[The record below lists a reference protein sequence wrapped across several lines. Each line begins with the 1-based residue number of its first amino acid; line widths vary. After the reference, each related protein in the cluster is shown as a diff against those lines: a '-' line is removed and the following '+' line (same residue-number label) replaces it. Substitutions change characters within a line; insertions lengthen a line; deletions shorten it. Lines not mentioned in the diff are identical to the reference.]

1 MHYGTPTPHPGVTV
15 LDVPLQ
21 GAQVA
26 TRCPVRA
33 DLDHAPALAALRA
46 EPDPSELTRAELTQA
61 HVLTTWAAVTDQ
73 TRVGGLETVVI
84 DAPDRVTREEQTRAA
99 LQGSAQVIV
108 GAQLPDDPDGRRR
121 GRSML
126 LVRPAMSEPVGWVP
140 VEIRRHAFTRPTT
153 SGVMYRSPLS
163 QPFPDQ
169 ASPMTGVA
177 PRTNRHN
184 ENGLALAHG
193 WRLLVAAGATA
204 PGQRAQGGLVDADGT
219 LWWVDLEDPRWSTR
233 WSPTPVTTLAH
244 YDHAFGF
251 RLEVIANRLARDRD
265 PEVPRGVVPIRIGQC
280 ATCPWERVCR
290 DELEAEDHL
299 SLIPRSTYDHVL
311 AHRDRGIESRR
322 QVARLHWPTAWLIFG
337 DGPRSEITDV
347 SALIEAARQLPPSA
361 NLQPLLKPTPD
372 DEARGTSST
381 TAGAGD
387 GSDNAPLDP
396 DSPDPTSASPSTR
409 GIQLAL
415 PLGGY
420 GPAEDPSPLRA
431 DGEDLAP
438 PLDPDEATGL
448 AAPAPVPT
456 SDPASGS
463 MPNGGSPDHP
473 SPIFG
478 GEVLLARLRS
488 LGIITVADLSR
499 VDTLTASY
507 SGSQCGHLPTVIDEA
522 RATVSGTPFLARG
535 LRRPSVRLADVEV
548 DVDMENVEDGVYLWG
563 TLVSGAADTLSA
575 VGVDRGYRPFYS
587 WSAVDPSVQLAVFQR
602 FWDWLTDLRERCSAA
617 GLTFAA
623 YCYTSAEH
631 QKMVQILTEAPAG
644 PDSTIID
651 SVEALVSSPDW
662 VDLYQLVRA
671 SLVVGHGLGL
681 KRIAPLAGFSWRDP
695 DAGGLQSMSWHRNAV
710 THPDPAVRASNR
722 QRLLNYNE
730 DDVRATHAV
739 RHWLARAELP
749 SIADWVE
756 PSQP

>member
-219 LWWVDLEDPRWSTR
+219 LWWVDLEDSRWSTR

-361 NLQPLLKPTPD
+361 EPPAAV
-372 DEARGTSST
+372 EADPRRRGTRHLIHHRRSWRWLRQR
-381 TAGAGD
+381 TA
-387 GSDNAPLDP
+387 
-396 DSPDPTSASPSTR
+396 
-409 GIQLAL
+409 
-415 PLGGY
+415 
-420 GPAEDPSPLRA
+420 
-431 DGEDLAP
+431 
-438 PLDPDEATGL
+438 
-448 AAPAPVPT
+448 
-456 SDPASGS
+456 
-463 MPNGGSPDHP
+463 
-473 SPIFG
+473 
-478 GEVLLARLRS
+478 
-488 LGIITVADLSR
+488 
-499 VDTLTASY
+499 
-507 SGSQCGHLPTVIDEA
+507 
-522 RATVSGTPFLARG
+522 
-535 LRRPSVRLADVEV
+535 RPRQPRPHVRLALDPR
-548 DVDMENVEDGVYLWG
+548 DPAGLASRRLRTRRRSQSPASRRRRPRPSTG
-563 TLVSGAADTLSA
+563 SRRG
-575 VGVDRGYRPFYS
+575 DRASRPS
-587 WSAVDPSVQLAVFQR
+587 SRPNLGSRLGLDAERRLTRPS
-602 FWDWLTDLRERCSAA
+602 LTDLRR
-617 GLTFAA
+617 
-623 YCYTSAEH
+623 
-631 QKMVQILTEAPAG
+631 
-644 PDSTIID
+644 
-651 SVEALVSSPDW
+651 
-662 VDLYQLVRA
+662 
-671 SLVVGHGLGL
+671 
-681 KRIAPLAGFSWRDP
+681 
-695 DAGGLQSMSWHRNAV
+695 
-710 THPDPAVRASNR
+710 
-722 QRLLNYNE
+722 
-730 DDVRATHAV
+730 
-739 RHWLARAELP
+739 
-749 SIADWVE
+749 
-756 PSQP
+756 